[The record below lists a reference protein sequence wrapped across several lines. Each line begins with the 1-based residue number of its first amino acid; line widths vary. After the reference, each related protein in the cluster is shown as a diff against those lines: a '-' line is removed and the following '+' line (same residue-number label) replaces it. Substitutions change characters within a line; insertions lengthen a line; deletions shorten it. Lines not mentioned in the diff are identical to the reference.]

1 MKKKFTAR
9 TDQRKNEQRPA
20 PLQKT
25 NEPFDPTGENRAGGE
40 MLGEKVT
47 GEDHCDWTILD
58 VQQFLAK
65 KHKVDLFGLKWI
77 VWHFAFGPEL
87 LVFLSWCALAEK

>member
-20 PLQKT
+20 PLQKS
-25 NEPFDPTGENRAGGE
+25 NEPFEPTGENRAGGE
-40 MLGEKVT
+40 MVGEKVT
-47 GEDHCDWTILD
+47 GEDRRDWAILD

-65 KHKVDLFGLKWI
+65 EHKVDLFGLKWI
-77 VWHFAFGPEL
+77 VRLFALGPEL
-87 LVFLSWCALAEK
+87 LVFLNSRAVAEK